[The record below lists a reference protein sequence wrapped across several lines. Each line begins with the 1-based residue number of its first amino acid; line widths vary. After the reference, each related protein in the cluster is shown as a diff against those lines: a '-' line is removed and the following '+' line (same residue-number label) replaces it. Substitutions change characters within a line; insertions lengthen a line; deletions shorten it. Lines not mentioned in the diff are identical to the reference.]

1 MKPSQN
7 VQITHNMN
15 SQNTYQVDFEPIGK
29 RINVGPG
36 STLIEAARQAGIGLA
51 SVCGGEGT
59 CGRCRVVIM
68 SGQVSPPVEADR
80 RFLSQIELSSG
91 QRLACR
97 CEVQSNVKVN
107 VPKASLVTDQR
118 LQVSGAARKL
128 RVEAT
133 VRSFEV
139 EMPPPTLHDLRSDLE
154 RAIDALETA
163 YGLRRLFAAPAVI
176 RTLSA
181 LARRADWRLVAYIR
195 GREIV
200 GFEVPGRK
208 PMGFA
213 VDLGTTKVAG
223 YLVDL
228 ETGDELAAKGVMNPQ
243 IGYGEDVI
251 SRISYVSR
259 NEGGGRE
266 LAQIVHDTLNNMI
279 ADLTEEAGVARDQ
292 IVEACIVGNTAM
304 THLLLNLPVKQLAV
318 SPFVASAS
326 SALDIKSNELGLEL
340 AAGAYVHV
348 LPSVGGF
355 VGADHVAMIIGS
367 DLDQRK
373 YGVIGVDIGTN
384 TEIVLFRPGVEHLT
398 SASCASGPAFEG
410 AHIRDGMRAA
420 TGAIEAVHLSPKGV
434 EIRTI
439 GDAPPVGLCGSGIV
453 DIIAELHRNRII
465 DRRGRL
471 QREAVGVRKNG
482 NGWEFVVVP
491 GKSSG
496 TGNDIVITQH
506 DINEIQ
512 LAKGAIAS
520 GLETLLAATQTQ
532 PDQIEKVIVA
542 GAFGSFLNLESAL
555 DIGLLP
561 RLPKARY
568 EQVGNAAGIGAKMAL
583 LSLKERLR
591 AQKVASRT
599 GYVELTNYPG
609 FNRRFALAMFFPDD
623 RELKNQNRKVSKFLN
638 EPDP

>member
-1 MKPSQN
+1 MKLLLNEMGTANMESQ
-7 VQITHNMN
+7 Q
-15 SQNTYQVDFEPIGK
+15 TYQVDFEPIGK
-29 RINVGPG
+29 RVVVAPG
-36 STLIEAARQAGIGLA
+36 STLIDAARQAGIGLA

-59 CGRCRVVIM
+59 CGRCRVSIM
-68 SGQVSPPVEADR
+68 SGQVSPPVDADR

-97 CEVQSNVKVN
+97 CEVLSDVKVN

-118 LQVSGAARKL
+118 LQVGGVTRKM

-133 VRSFEV
+133 VRAYEV
-139 EMPPPTLHDLRSDLE
+139 EMPPPTLLDLRSDLE
-154 RAIDALETA
+154 RVIDALETA
-163 YGLRRLFAAPAVI
+163 YGLRRLFAEPAVI
-176 RTLSA
+176 RTLST
-181 LARRADWRLVAYIR
+181 LARRAEWQLVAYLR

-200 GFEVPGRK
+200 GFEAQGRK

-228 ETGDELAAKGVMNPQ
+228 ETGEELAASGVMNPQ

-251 SRISYVSR
+251 SRVSYVSR
-259 NEGGGRE
+259 NANGGEE
-266 LAQIVHDTLNNMI
+266 LAHAVRETLNQMI
-279 ADLTEEAGVARDQ
+279 GELAEEAGVARDQ

-304 THLLLNLPVKQLAV
+304 THLLLDLPVKQLAV
-318 SPFVASAS
+318 SPFVAAASA
-326 SALDIKSNELGLEL
+326 ALDIKAHEIGIEL

-348 LPSVGGF
+348 LPCVGGF

-367 DLDQRK
+367 DLDRRE

-384 TEIVLFRPGVEHLT
+384 TEIVLFRPGVDHLT

-420 TGAIEAVHLSPKGV
+420 TGAIETVQIGSSGV
-434 EIRTI
+434 VFKTI

-453 DIIAELHRNRII
+453 DIIAELHRNHII
-465 DRRGRL
+465 DRHGRL
-471 QREAVGVRKNG
+471 QREAQGVRKNG
-482 NGWEFVVVP
+482 NGWEYVVVP
-491 GKSSG
+491 GSNSG

-520 GLETLLAATQTQ
+520 GLETLLAATDTA
-532 PDQIEKVIVA
+532 PEQIEEVIVA
-542 GAFGSFLNLESAL
+542 GAFGSYLNLDSAL
-555 DIGLLP
+555 GIGLLP
-561 RLPKARY
+561 KLPKARY
-568 EQVGNAAGIGAKMAL
+568 VQVGNAAGVGAKMAL
-583 LSLKERLR
+583 LSLKERQR
-591 AQKVASRT
+591 AQKIASRT
-599 GYVELTNYPG
+599 GYIELTNFPG
-609 FNRRFALAMFFPDD
+609 FNRRFALSMFFP
-623 RELKNQNRKVSKFLN
+623 
-638 EPDP
+638 EP